1 MIKSV
6 SLLFIITI
14 LIFSSSVMAKTFDG
28 VDYTI
33 IDATRMRNIKC
44 SLDIRLDKKVSKDV
58 LRKLAL
64 KLRDDESKSYDR
76 MFITYYLPDMTPGTG
91 AWATSHFNP
100 NLEVKI
106 LGLTT
111 EEEKK
116 LKNNTT
122 SSTGSVIGKWLDDSP
137 YLGGTTIIMREN
149 GKINLTQT
157 FKDGSV
163 LKKEMTEKRQGSRTR
178 YNEKGGSSHGEYYLI
193 ESGGTLGLYDGM
205 GLIKTLRP
213 IK

>member
-1 MIKSV
+1 MRQFIG
-6 SLLFIITI
+6 LFIIVTI
-14 LIFSSSVMAKTFDG
+14 LLFSSTVIAKSFEG
-28 VDYTI
+28 VDYTV
-33 IDATRMRNIKC
+33 IDATRLRNIKC

-64 KLRDDESKSYDR
+64 KLRDDEPRNYDR
-76 MFITYYLPDMTPGTG
+76 MFINYYLPGMTPGAG

-106 LGLTT
+106 LGLTA

-116 LKNNTT
+116 LKETTT
-122 SSTGSVIGKWLDDSP
+122 SSSGNVIGKWLDDSP
-137 YLGGTTIIMREN
+137 YLGGTTIIEKKN
-149 GKINLTQT
+149 GKLIITQT
-157 FKDGSV
+157 FKDGSA
-163 LKKEMTEKRQGSRTR
+163 LKKEMTESRHGSRTR
-178 YNEKGGSSHGEYYLI
+178 YDEKGGSSHGEYYI
-193 ESGGTLGLYDGM
+193 VESGGALGQYDGM

>member
-1 MIKSV
+1 MRKIIA
-6 SLLFIITI
+6 LFIIVTM
-14 LIFSSSVMAKTFDG
+14 LIFSSSVMSQTFEG
-28 VDYTI
+28 VHYTI
-33 IDATRMRNIKC
+33 IDASRIKNIKC
-44 SLDIRLDKKVSKDV
+44 SIDIRIDRKVSKDV

-64 KLRDDESKSYDR
+64 KLRDDEPRNYDR
-76 MFITYYLPDMTPGTG
+76 MFITYYLPGMTPGTG

-106 LGLTT
+106 LGLTA

-116 LKNNTT
+116 LKEKSTN
-122 SSTGSVIGKWLDDSP
+122 SSGSVIGKWLDDSP
-137 YLGGTTIIMREN
+137 YLGGTTIIERKN
-149 GKINLTQT
+149 GKVILTQT

-163 LKKEMTEKRQGSRTR
+163 LEKEMTEARHGSQTR
-178 YNEKGGSSHGEYYLI
+178 YDEKGGSSHGEYYLI
-193 ESGGTLGLYDGM
+193 ESGGALGLYDSM